1 MTWTMSLDGGRARRN
16 RTDDLF
22 SAIHVGQHS
31 RYFHVASH
39 PVVIITVSLDLSTS
53 RSNWPQSRPPRK
65 AAVGKAEEADGDNLQ
80 ARRCFQPRTA
90 DVSRLL
96 RLMVRSIPTASSSS
110 AKSSLNQAD
119 LAGCDRLLIP
129 LDAYARRLWNV
140 NLPVANFEMPL
151 QDRIAPIQP
160 FQEVCA
166 LRHAH
171 DMRADLWI
179 EMRRYGNACN
189 TGDRRRP
196 QKSRHAADAH
206 EIGHNEVAG
215 LLLQREV
222 NVARAVEIFAYLDRR
237 LQFGGEP
244 GAAVEIVVEDRFLDP
259 AQAMIVNHVA
269 APQGVGEIEGLVEID
284 HQVDILADRIPHR
297 LYGREV
303 VACICADQPKL
314 HGSESSATL
323 VEQVDRLGCRG
334 FRGLQPQSVAVVGFH
349 GPDRA
354 AEQNAQRHVRR
365 FSQRVPGRHV
375 EASHGDH
382 RQALVSDEMK
392 GLAGRFVE
400 IDR

>member
-53 RSNWPQSRPPRK
+53 RSNWPHSPPPRRP
-65 AAVGKAEEADGDNLQ
+65 AAGKPEKADGDNLQ

-119 LAGCDRLLIP
+119 LSGCDRLLIP

-160 FQEVCA
+160 FQEVGA

-259 AQAMIVNHVA
+259 DKAKIVDHVA

-284 HQVDILADRIPHR
+284 HQVDILADRIPHP

-303 VACICADQPKL
+303 FACIGAAQPKL
-314 HGSESSATL
+314 QGPESSTPL
-323 VEQVDRLGCRG
+323 VEQFDRLGGRG
-334 FRGLQPQSVAVVGFH
+334 FGRRQPQSIAVVGVH
-349 GPDRA
+349 GADRA
-354 AEQNAQRHVRR
+354 AKQNAQRPGRR
-365 FSQRVPGRHV
+365 FGHPVAGRHV
-375 EASHGDH
+375 EAGHGDH
-382 RQALVSDEMK
+382 RQTLIADEMK
-392 GLAGRFVE
+392 RLAGRFVE